1 MLYTKRCYCVYS
13 VMILRR
19 KNANKTNYK
28 LMYVFGEIQ
37 TATTTFIAC
46 LTRFRLISHPFENL
60 HRIHTC
66 VDSINFINNLVK
78 RFESFFSFLVCVTV
92 LLCIIQQFSPPRLQV
107 CSIKSVV
114 SCQAYGDSS
123 QSPYPSP
130 PPYTHGSPGRQTD
143 GHRESERE
151 TAIHQCDVIADHA
164 SVTVS

>member
-37 TATTTFIAC
+37 TATTFIAC

-66 VDSINFINNLVK
+66 VDSINFINDLVK
-78 RFESFFSFLVCVTV
+78 RFESFFSCLCH
-92 LLCIIQQFSPPRLQV
+92 CIIVYYS
-107 CSIKSVV
+107 
-114 SCQAYGDSS
+114 
-123 QSPYPSP
+123 
-130 PPYTHGSPGRQTD
+130 
-143 GHRESERE
+143 
-151 TAIHQCDVIADHA
+151 AIQPTKTA
-164 SVTVS
+164 SVLNKISC